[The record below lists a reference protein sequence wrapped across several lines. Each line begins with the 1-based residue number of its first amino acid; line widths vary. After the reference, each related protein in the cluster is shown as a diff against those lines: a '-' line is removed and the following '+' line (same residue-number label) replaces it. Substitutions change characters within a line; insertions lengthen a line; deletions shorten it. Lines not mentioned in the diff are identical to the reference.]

1 MLAGGVMVGFLS
13 HLVLDEIYSVDFR
26 GARIKLKS
34 SAGSAVKFMSSS
46 TVATATCYLILG
58 SLGYLA
64 YQDYKKPMTI
74 ATASEQRRGP

>member
-1 MLAGGVMVGFLS
+1 MVGFLS

-46 TVATATCYLILG
+46 TIATATCYLILG

-64 YQDYKKPMTI
+64 YQDYKKPMSGQTV
-74 ATASEQRRGP
+74 ERRRGL